1 MHSTGE
7 MEALSPD
14 KKELLGLTDGE
25 SSANQINKD
34 TFARDFQNINKI
46 LQELNREVIILVL
59 KNNFLLINSMTS

>member
-7 MEALSPD
+7 MDALSAD

-46 LQELNREVIILVL
+46 LQELNREVI
-59 KNNFLLINSMTS
+59 F

>member
-1 MHSTGE
+1 